1 MLSHALARAP
11 ASLLNALLLAPAPH
25 RGVPF
30 ASALARAL
38 APPRGFPGGQHE
50 ADAALTAL
58 VARTPELCIAA
69 RASAVL
75 ALSCA
80 PVLAP
85 RVRSA
90 FERAVARVF
99 FSTRGAALTQLKE
112 AVDVGGA
119 RGGDLFSLVYAR
131 LHVSTRGAVLQ
142 HFAVEAAAARAAVS
156 RSGGDGVATAL
167 VVDVDDTLVQGWAD
181 ARFPRRARYPGAAAF
196 VREMLAA
203 ARQDVRLQAAAGGAA
218 GGDGGEGGLATTH
231 APAWPLSAGWW
242 AALETG
248 GASAVSPEPPRA
260 EAGQTTDDLI
270 AVLSALAPPPPQRA
284 APANAS
290 PALYPGSLFVVT
302 ARPADARGLVAART
316 LDHVRS
322 AVDALPGHIVL
333 LLGTL
338 LGATSVGAIAR
349 GKADNFCRLRALWP
363 EYAFV
368 LVGDSGQGDAAAA
381 ATALDADLGGR
392 ASHRAHIH
400 AALIHDIAPASP
412 ATGDGVSKD
421 VYRARGLHFFE
432 SYVGAAAT
440 ARARGLLDADAFHRV
455 CAATVAELVAT
466 DFSRAP
472 GARER
477 ALAATLAELH
487 AARWPGVAS
496 LGAEWEAAGARIAVA
511 HDAAAATRGAAPQH
525 ALAEDAASDK
535 DLAWAAWTFSG
546 SSSQ

>member
-11 ASLLNALLLAPAPH
+11 ASLLNALLLAPAPS

-30 ASALARAL
+30 ASALASAL
-38 APPRGFPGGQHE
+38 SPPRGFPGGQHE
-50 ADAALTAL
+50 ADAALAAL
-58 VARTPELCIAA
+58 VARTPELCVAA

-99 FSTRGAALTQLKE
+99 FNTRGAALTQLKE

-119 RGGDLFSLVYAR
+119 RGGDLFSLIYGR

-142 HFAVEAAAARAAVS
+142 HFAVEAAAARAAS
-156 RSGGDGVATAL
+156 SLHGGQGVATAL

-181 ARFPRRARYPGAAAF
+181 KRFPRRARYPGAAAF
-196 VREMLAA
+196 VREILAA
-203 ARQDVRLQAAAGGAA
+203 ARQHVLPPPAAAAEAEAAAVVGG
-218 GGDGGEGGLATTH
+218 GY

-242 AALETG
+242 VALETG
-248 GASAVSPEPPRA
+248 GASPTNSALRA
-260 EAGQTTDDLI
+260 DSGQSAGELI
-270 AVLSALAPPPPQRA
+270 AVLNSLAPPPPQRP
-284 APANAS
+284 APVNAS

-322 AVDALPGHIVL
+322 AVEALPGHIVL

-338 LGATSVGAIAR
+338 HGLTSVGAIAR

-363 EYAFV
+363 EYNF
-368 LVGDSGQGDAAAA
+368 LLLGDSGQGDAAAA
-381 ATALDADLGGR
+381 AMALEADLGGV
-392 ASHRAHIH
+392 ATHRAHIL
-400 AALIHDIAPASP
+400 AALIHDIAPTSP
-412 ATGDGVSKD
+412 ATGDGVLKD
-421 VYRARGLHFFE
+421 AYRARGLHFFE
-432 SYVGAAAT
+432 SYVGAASS
-440 ARARGLLDADAFHRV
+440 ARARGLLDAQAFHRV
-455 CAATVAELVAT
+455 CAATVSELASM

-487 AARWPGVAS
+487 AAQWPGVTA

-511 HDAAAATRGAAPQH
+511 HDAAAATRGAASPH
-525 ALAEDAASDK
+525 ALAEDAASEK

-546 SSSQ
+546 SSSR